1 MISII
6 VVGYKS
12 QQLLKYF
19 FKSFE
24 KVNVSA
30 PHEFIVVDNASHD
43 GTKEMIE
50 KFHPQVTYIE
60 NTHNLGYAKA
70 CNIGM
75 RAASGDYFLFLN
87 PDIIVLPGSIEAL
100 QKYLEEHLDVAVVA
114 PKLTKPSGLLQ
125 ATCRRWPPFATPF
138 YRLRRLASFKPIARR
153 IADYLMEDYDH
164 ERPREVDWVIGGATM
179 VRRSATTEVGMWDE
193 QFFMYFEDADWCR
206 RFWDKNYKVVYLATT
221 SMFHYYGQES
231 TESPSIRSIISSR
244 TTRAH
249 ISSWLKYMRKYFR
262 KDIPLASPSARH
274 L

>member
-6 VVGYKS
+6 IVGYKS
-12 QQLLKYF
+12 HQLLKYF
-19 FKSFE
+19 FKAFE
-24 KVNVSA
+24 KVAVLV

-43 GTKEMIE
+43 GTKEMMG
-50 KFHPQVTYIE
+50 KDHPQVTYIE
-60 NTHNLGYAKA
+60 NADNLGYAKA

-75 RAASGDYFLFLN
+75 RAANGEFFLFLN
-87 PDIIVLPGSIEAL
+87 PDIIVMPGSIEAL
-100 QKYLEEHLDVAVVA
+100 LQYLENHADVAVVA

-125 ATCRRWPPFATPF
+125 ATCRRWPQFGTPF
-138 YRLRRLASFKPIARR
+138 YRLRQLARFTFIAHR

-164 ERPREVDWVIGGATM
+164 LEPREVDWVIGGAIM
-179 VRRSATTEVGMWDE
+179 VRRLATVDIGPWDE

-206 RFWDKNYKVVYLATT
+206 RFWDKNWKVVYLATT

-231 TESPSIRSIISSR
+231 TESPSIRSILTSR

-249 ISSWLKYMRKYFR
+249 IASWLKYMRKYFR
-262 KDIPLASPSARH
+262 KDIPVASPSHRG